1 MISSTNTSL
10 TTTFNQITTTTTAV
24 GYSLYSYSLSTLPIN
39 IQQRSAQGNTP
50 PGGQGVFLIF
60 TTQKLTL
67 YYQFFRRS
75 IIILNLVVTTTNIT
89 DAFFTPNSASQI
101 IILQQSSTTYQTI
114 SLYSNATK
122 LNQSNTIIPT
132 TSKLIRTIKNSLHVF
147 FLF

>member
-24 GYSLYSYSLSTLPIN
+24 GYSLYSYSLSTSPIN
-39 IQQRSAQGNTP
+39 IQQRSAQGNAP

-101 IILQQSSTTYQTI
+101 IILQQSSTYQTI
-114 SLYSNATK
+114 SIYSNATK
-122 LNQSNTIIPT
+122 LNQSNTTIPT